1 VSKGARTRMLCTT
14 SIFNNDVVMFAA
26 SMGLH
31 LQRIQEI
38 HAQLASY
45 PKKLTIGL
53 KKSGVR
59 MESECTL

>member
-1 VSKGARTRMLCTT
+1 VHYEHFQQSSVC
-14 SIFNNDVVMFAA
+14 DVVMFAA

-45 PKKLTIGL
+45 PKKLTKGS

-59 MESECTL
+59 MESDCTL

>member
-1 VSKGARTRMLCTT
+1 M

-45 PKKLTIGL
+45 PKKFNEKI
-53 KKSGVR
+53 KKKWCQNG
-59 MESECTL
+59 E